1 MPQDENIM
9 EIPSQWKNPNLGV
22 TKSILSMKIL
32 KFRETEKERL
42 VRFTDIEEIELVSD
56 DYH

>member
-1 MPQDENIM
+1 M
-9 EIPSQWKNPNLGV
+9 EKYKPGYNKIHSFNE
-22 TKSILSMKIL
+22 IL

-56 DYH
+56 DYQ

>member
-1 MPQDENIM
+1 M